1 MLLIENK
8 EQKLLNLLKFTGSPF
23 KKFVST
29 GEIEENIELVPS
41 RKELLSSIIKTIEEN
56 ENFILP
62 IIADVGTGKTHLF
75 WALKHELYYYNLVY
89 ISLENVYR
97 KFYYNTYSE
106 FVESMGLEVLRSIAN
121 RLCNEWGALE
131 RKFGFFHVADIEKVR
146 KIAFEKLI
154 SKFENKM
161 AINDIIY
168 AVTTHQLDPYKKV
181 DAERWLLGELMDIK
195 ELSRLNLMHDLREK
209 NNAFTMLKVLVEN
222 SMVNSVLFIDDF
234 EKILSISKTQEEDSE
249 EFFDPSW
256 LYGSSSPSEKHSA
269 DKTLDKIL
277 QLHKIKGLRVIITLK
292 SQEFYEEIKRK
303 IHEKNDNLSFLLMEP
318 VYLSNFLEQDIFLF
332 YKRHL
337 EDFFRDINYVDYFD
351 SFKQSYFPMKE
362 SNLKFIFK
370 QSKGNPREIL
380 KLLIK
385 TFSKIILSKERFGK
399 LIE

>member
-1 MLLIENK
+1 MLLFENK
-8 EQKLLNLLKFTGSPF
+8 EQKLLNLLKFTGSPVR
-23 KKFVST
+23 KFVST
-29 GEIEENIELVPS
+29 GEIEENIDLVPS
-41 RKELLSSIIKTIEEN
+41 RKEKLSAIIKTIEEN

-62 IIADVGTGKTHLF
+62 IIADVGTGKTHLY
-75 WALKHELYYYNLVY
+75 WALKHELYYYNVVY

-106 FVESMGLEVLRSIAN
+106 FIENMGVEVLRSIAN
-121 RLCNEWGALE
+121 RLCNKWGALE

-146 KIAFEKLI
+146 KIAFEEWA
-154 SKFENKM
+154 SQFESKM
-161 AINDIIY
+161 AINDIIH

-181 DAERWLLGELMDIK
+181 DAERWLLGELMDIR

-209 NNAFTMLKVLVEN
+209 NNSFTMLKVLIEN

-234 EKILSISKTQEEDSE
+234 EKILSIIKTKDEDSE

-256 LYGSSSPSEKHSA
+256 LYGNSSSPETHSA
-269 DKTLDKIL
+269 EKTLDKIL
-277 QLHKIKGLRVIITLK
+277 QLHKIKGLRIIITLK

-303 IHEKNDNLSFLLMEP
+303 IKEKNNSLSFLLMEP

-332 YKRHL
+332 YKSHL
-337 EDFFRDINYVDYFD
+337 EDFFRDINYTEYFEN
-351 SFKQSYFPMKE
+351 FKNSYFPLKE

>member
-1 MLLIENK
+1 MLIFENI
-8 EQKLLNLLKFTGSPF
+8 EQKLLNLLKFTGSPI

-29 GEIEENIELVPS
+29 GEIEENIDLVSS
-41 RKELLSSIIKTIEEN
+41 RKEQLSSIIKIIEEN

-62 IIADVGTGKTHLF
+62 VIADVGVGKTHLF
-75 WALKHELYYYNLVY
+75 WALKHELYRYNVVY
-89 ISLENVYR
+89 ISLENVLR

-106 FVESMGLEVLRSIAN
+106 FIESMGVEVLRSIVN
-121 RLCNEWGALE
+121 RLCNKWGALE

-146 KIAFEKLI
+146 KIAFEKWP
-154 SKFENKM
+154 SQFESKM

-181 DAERWLLGELMDIK
+181 DAERWLLGELMDIR

-234 EKILSISKTQEEDSE
+234 EKIISILKTKDEDSE

-256 LYGSSSPSEKHSA
+256 LYGNSSPEKYNA
-269 DKTLDKIL
+269 EKTLDKIL
-277 QLHKIKGLRVIITLK
+277 QLHKIKGLRIIITLK

-303 IHEKNDNLSFLLMEP
+303 IEEKNNHLSFLLMKP
-318 VYLSNFLEQDIFLF
+318 VYLSNFIEQDIFLF
-332 YKRHL
+332 YKSLL
-337 EDFFRDINYVDYFD
+337 EDFFRDINYTEYFNN
-351 SFKQSYFPMKE
+351 FKNSYFPLKE